1 MSSSELRYL
10 IAAQELGKINSSV
23 KQMAIASRLKVSKVS
38 VYNAIER
45 LKEKGYVIKD
55 ERNVML
61 TPLGIKI
68 LNEYETIIKFI
79 EAHLVIHCNTPKDI
93 AHNDALEATCSFS
106 DLTRENILKFIGGL
120 NNEGRI

>member
-1 MSSSELRYL
+1 MSSLELRYL

-23 KQMAIASRLKVSKVS
+23 KQMAIASKLNVSKVS

-45 LKEKGYVIKD
+45 LKDKGYVIKD

-68 LNEYETIIKFI
+68 LNEYETIIRFI
-79 EAHLVIHCNTPKDI
+79 EGHLVIHCNTPKDI

-106 DLTRENILKFIGGL
+106 DLTRENILKYIGGIK
-120 NNEGRI
+120 NEGRI

>member
-10 IAAQELGKINSSV
+10 IATQELGKINSSV
-23 KQMAIASRLKVSKVS
+23 KQMAIASKLKVSKVS

-45 LKEKGYVIKD
+45 LKDKGYVIKD

-68 LNEYETIIKFI
+68 LNEYEAIIKFI
-79 EAHLVIHCNTPKDI
+79 EGHLVIHCNTPKDI

-106 DLTRENILKFIGGL
+106 DLTRDNILKYIGASYK
-120 NNEGRI
+120 